1 MNSPRVGESMKAA
14 FRKKIEIEAAKMEQA
29 INADDLPLD
38 SIRLPDQSLRMK

>member
-14 FRKKIEIEAAKMEQA
+14 FRKKIDLEAAKMEQA

-38 SIRLPDQSLRMK
+38 SIRLPD